1 MRIYYVE
8 IISNSISVQYNKS
21 KPAYTASSLKGSQA
35 TLNTYLKIILKSC
48 MFNMCQPELFDDSII
63 AVIQDMDGNRTQQQ
77 DLSCVPRTSTGI
89 APVTTIKL

>member
-1 MRIYYVE
+1 
-8 IISNSISVQYNKS
+8 
-21 KPAYTASSLKGSQA
+21 
-35 TLNTYLKIILKSC
+35 